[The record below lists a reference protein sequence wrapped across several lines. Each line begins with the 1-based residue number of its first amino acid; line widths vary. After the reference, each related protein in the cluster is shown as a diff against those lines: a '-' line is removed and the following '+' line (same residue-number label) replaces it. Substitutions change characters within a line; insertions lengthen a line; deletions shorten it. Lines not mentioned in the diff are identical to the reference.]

1 MKSLS
6 CVRLYATLWT
16 VACQAS
22 PAMGLSRQE
31 YWSGLPCCHFLLQGI
46 FPTQGSNLGPLHC
59 RQTLYRLSHQ
69 GILQLARVTSNIYA
83 IQQYD
88 TAESEFIMIKRC
100 TIFHNCPHPAPA
112 CSGSISADGHWG
124 GVGIMLGRNTWFC
137 QIKVIIA
144 FLCIL
149 NALLR

>member
-1 MKSLS
+1 MLQSCPTLS
-6 CVRLYATLWT
+6 DPIDGSPPGSP
-16 VACQAS
+16 VAGILQARNLEWVAIS
-22 PAMGLSRQE
+22 FSR
-31 YWSGLPCCHFLLQGI
+31 GI
-46 FPTQGSNLGPLHC
+46 FPTQGLNLGLLHC
-59 RQTLYRLSHQ
+59 RQTPHCLSHQ
-69 GILQLARVTSNIYA
+69 GIPQLARVTSSIYA
-83 IQQYD
+83 IHQYD

-124 GVGIMLGRNTWFC
+124 GVGIMLRRNTWL
-137 QIKVIIA
+137 IKVIIA